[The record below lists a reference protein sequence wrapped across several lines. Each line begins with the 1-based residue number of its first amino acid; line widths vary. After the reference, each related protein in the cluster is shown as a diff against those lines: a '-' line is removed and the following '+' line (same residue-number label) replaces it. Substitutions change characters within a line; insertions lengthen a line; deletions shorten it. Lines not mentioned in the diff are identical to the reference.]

1 MVICAGGGT
10 SGILA
15 KALNKMAKERNL
27 PLHAAARAYGQHMD
41 IIHDIDLIIL
51 APQMD
56 SMKDNLK
63 EIADHDGSKLVTT
76 TGPVSYTHLYN
87 DTLHYAPIQIT
98 KKGYKVIVAVIH
110 GTNAV
115 LPEGVKSLNPR
126 VVKCGKFQVVH
137 PSRKDKIEQ
146 GYQVGLSGDVIK
158 TTPLDE

>member
-41 IIHDIDLIIL
+41 IIHDMDLIIL

-63 EIADHDGSKLVTT
+63 KL
-76 TGPVSYTHLYN
+76 
-87 DTLHYAPIQIT
+87 PIMT
-98 KKGYKVIVAVIH
+98 
-110 GTNAV
+110 V
-115 LPEGVKSLNPR
+115 LN
-126 VVKCGKFQVVH
+126 
-137 PSRKDKIEQ
+137 
-146 GYQVGLSGDVIK
+146 
-158 TTPLDE
+158 